1 MSEEEHS
8 DKENSEDTA
17 LSGYKQVYENSQEEI
32 ENFVNKQKSENT
44 TRKTFSDMKTF
55 QRYLSL
61 VNKGNEEVLDLP
73 AGDLDHLL
81 AKSLHIIFKMYI
93 IMSETF
99 IEIDSLQHLEISRQT
114 YPMNQWKICITAF
127 TVLTFC

>member
-1 MSEEEHS
+1 
-8 DKENSEDTA
+8 
-17 LSGYKQVYENSQEEI
+17 
-32 ENFVNKQKSENT
+32 
-44 TRKTFSDMKTF
+44 MKTF

-81 AKSLHIIFKMYI
+81 AKSLHIIFIMYI

-114 YPMNQWKICITAF
+114 YPMNR
-127 TVLTFC
+127 